1 MPFFVILMI
10 VALVFYSTAIWSERF
25 ARGLKLWMVVIFTI
39 GFFCDFIGTWIMRS
53 ISAGTTLNIHS
64 IAGFSALIIMLLHL
78 IWAIVAILWRGK
90 AQELFSRYSIY
101 AWSVWLLAFLTGVP
115 QG

>member
-1 MPFFVILMI
+1 MPFFVILIMA
-10 VALVFYSTAIWSERF
+10 ALVFYSTAIWSERF
-25 ARGLKLWMVVIFTI
+25 ARGLKLWMVVIFTT
-39 GFFCDFIGTWIMRS
+39 GFFCDLSGTLIMRS
-53 ISAGTTLNIHS
+53 ISTGTKFNTHT

-101 AWSVWLLAFLTGVP
+101 AWGVWMIAFITGVP
-115 QG
+115 KG